1 MQGSVRKKGATWSY
15 RIELGMAAGKR
26 NQVERSGFK
35 TKSEATKAMNE
46 VIYHYN
52 MTGDFVENK
61 KITFKEVYNEFIEKE
76 APATR
81 AYATVV
87 RYKSLY
93 RNHLQK
99 PFDIYYMYQIT
110 PKMIDDFINEKMMS
124 YSEEYVKGIFKLLK
138 VLFGFAHKRQ
148 YTKKNIFPSVT
159 APPDPRHVGEIKV
172 YTADERQA
180 METRLH
186 GTNVI
191 VAYYIALNT
200 GLRES
205 EVFGL
210 RWEDIDFE
218 KKKIKV
224 CKQLL
229 FQDRKWCFCPLKTKN
244 AYRSVNITDSF
255 CEYMKKL
262 KKHHEENKKLYGDG
276 YKRNFVTDRLER
288 NRDILME
295 VDDFVNV
302 KLNGD
307 MLTTNSIKF
316 MSRVIKKDLKIDF
329 KFHNLRHT
337 YATILAESGVSP
349 RYVQEMLG
357 HSKLEFTLRYYT
369 HVTEKMGILAKNALE
384 TTVTFD
390 AFNNIE
396 FMPELVV
403 N

>member
-172 YTADERQA
+172 YTAEERQA

-191 VAYYIALNT
+191 VAYYIQT
-200 GLRES
+200 
-205 EVFGL
+205 
-210 RWEDIDFE
+210 
-218 KKKIKV
+218 
-224 CKQLL
+224 
-229 FQDRKWCFCPLKTKN
+229 
-244 AYRSVNITDSF
+244 YSF
-255 CEYMKKL
+255 CS
-262 KKHHEENKKLYGDG
+262 HERVRNKTSENLD
-276 YKRNFVTDRLER
+276 
-288 NRDILME
+288 
-295 VDDFVNV
+295 
-302 KLNGD
+302 
-307 MLTTNSIKF
+307 
-316 MSRVIKKDLKIDF
+316 
-329 KFHNLRHT
+329 
-337 YATILAESGVSP
+337 SP
-349 RYVQEMLG
+349 G
-357 HSKLEFTLRYYT
+357 PK
-369 HVTEKMGILAKNALE
+369 TEIA
-384 TTVTFD
+384 
-390 AFNNIE
+390 
-396 FMPELVV
+396 
-403 N
+403 

>member
-26 NQVERSGFK
+26 NQVGRSGFK
-35 TKSEATKAMNE
+35 TKSEATK
-46 VIYHYN
+46 
-52 MTGDFVENK
+52 
-61 KITFKEVYNEFIEKE
+61 
-76 APATR
+76 
-81 AYATVV
+81 
-87 RYKSLY
+87 
-93 RNHLQK
+93 
-99 PFDIYYMYQIT
+99 
-110 PKMIDDFINEKMMS
+110 
-124 YSEEYVKGIFKLLK
+124 
-138 VLFGFAHKRQ
+138 
-148 YTKKNIFPSVT
+148 
-159 APPDPRHVGEIKV
+159 
-172 YTADERQA
+172 A

-262 KKHHEENKKLYGDG
+262 KKHHEENKKLYGDS

-329 KFHNLRHT
+329 KFHNLRQNRLSHRMKFRLSFGCIKNIKRQLFIGTNNCRFYCKTKYFHT
-337 YATILAESGVSP
+337 I
-349 RYVQEMLG
+349 
-357 HSKLEFTLRYYT
+357 
-369 HVTEKMGILAKNALE
+369 
-384 TTVTFD
+384 
-390 AFNNIE
+390 
-396 FMPELVV
+396 
-403 N
+403 

>member
-1 MQGSVRKKGATWSY
+1 M
-15 RIELGMAAGKR
+15 
-26 NQVERSGFK
+26 
-35 TKSEATKAMNE
+35 
-46 VIYHYN
+46 
-52 MTGDFVENK
+52 
-61 KITFKEVYNEFIEKE
+61 
-76 APATR
+76 
-81 AYATVV
+81 
-87 RYKSLY
+87 
-93 RNHLQK
+93 
-99 PFDIYYMYQIT
+99 
-110 PKMIDDFINEKMMS
+110 
-124 YSEEYVKGIFKLLK
+124 
-138 VLFGFAHKRQ
+138 
-148 YTKKNIFPSVT
+148 
-159 APPDPRHVGEIKV
+159 
-172 YTADERQA
+172 
-180 METRLH
+180 
-186 GTNVI
+186 
-191 VAYYIALNT
+191 
-200 GLRES
+200 
-205 EVFGL
+205 

-369 HVTEKMGILAKNALE
+369 HVTEKMGMLARNALE

-390 AFNNIE
+390 AFNNTE
-396 FMPELVV
+396 LMPELVV

>member
-15 RIELGMAAGKR
+15 RIELVMAAGKR
-26 NQVERSGFK
+26 NQFERSGFK

-93 RNHLQK
+93 RNHLQES
-99 PFDIYYMYQIT
+99 FDRYYMYQIT

-172 YTADERQA
+172 YTAEERQA

-186 GTNVI
+186 ETNII

-210 RWEDIDFE
+210 RWEDVDFE
-218 KKKIKV
+218 KKKIKI

-288 NRDILME
+288 NRDIL
-295 VDDFVNV
+295 
-302 KLNGD
+302 
-307 MLTTNSIKF
+307 SIKITAAEQCSMYVHIIRNATHMCAF
-316 MSRVIKKDLKIDF
+316 IQEQIFRWEQWQTESFASSEM
-329 KFHNLRHT
+329 RHT
-337 YATILAESGVSP
+337 
-349 RYVQEMLG
+349 
-357 HSKLEFTLRYYT
+357 
-369 HVTEKMGILAKNALE
+369 
-384 TTVTFD
+384 
-390 AFNNIE
+390 NI
-396 FMPELVV
+396 FQ